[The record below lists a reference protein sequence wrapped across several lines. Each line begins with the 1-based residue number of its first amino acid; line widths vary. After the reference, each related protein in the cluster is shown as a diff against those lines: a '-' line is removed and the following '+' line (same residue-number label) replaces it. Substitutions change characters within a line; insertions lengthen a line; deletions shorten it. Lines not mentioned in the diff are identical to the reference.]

1 MTNYEKV
8 REFMLLF
15 QPHMVDQPLNE
26 ELLKFKDKLLL
37 EEVTETLQVVDEL
50 LFSIRSEDVE
60 EVKASLREHLVKELC
75 DVLYVTYGYGA
86 SFGIDLDKA
95 FALVHA
101 SNMSKVGEDGIPIRR
116 EDGKILKGPN
126 YWEPD
131 LSGF

>member
-1 MTNYEKV
+1 MTNHEKV

-15 QPHMVDQPLNE
+15 QSHMVDQPMTGNHLHFRRTLSAE
-26 ELLKFKDKLLL
+26 ESK
-37 EEVTETLQVVDEL
+37 EVDEAAANCQM
-50 LFSIRSEDVE
+50 
-60 EVKASLREHLVKELC
+60 KADLGHDIPPDMRAALVKELC
-75 DVLYVTYGYGA
+75 DVLYVTYGFGA
-86 SFGIDLDKA
+86 TFGIDLDKA

>member
-15 QPHMVDQPLNE
+15 QPHMVDQPMTDSLLQFRRTLNNE
-26 ELLKFKDKLLL
+26 ESS
-37 EEVTETLQVVDEL
+37 ELQDAARNCQHE
-50 LFSIRSEDVE
+50 FWTGGDITAEKR
-60 EVKASLREHLVKELC
+60 KALVKELC
-75 DVLYVTYGYGA
+75 DVLYVTYGFGVA
-86 SFGIDLDKA
+86 FGIDLDKA
-95 FALVHA
+95 FAQVHA